1 MSQGVEPKLQRKG
14 KNVEL
19 RVAGP
24 NDRQGLLQLL
34 PAQFEEH
41 HIPLLDEKLAQG
53 VDGVLDEPTRG
64 LFLLAFMNGETVG
77 VAYLAFTWTLEH
89 GGMSAWLEELYVRPE
104 QRQQGVGR
112 AMLDA
117 VCRMAKEHGCAA
129 VDLEVE
135 ASQSRAEHL
144 YQRAGFR
151 SHRRRRWVKV
161 L

>member
-1 MSQGVEPKLQRKG
+1 VDIA
-14 KNVEL
+14 
-19 RVAGP
+19 VAGLK
-24 NDRQGLLQLL
+24 DREGLLQLL
-34 PAQFEEH
+34 LAQFDEH
-41 HIPLLDEKLAQG
+41 NIAMAAAKLEQAIEGPLKD
-53 VDGVLDEPTRG
+53 PSRG
-64 LFLLAFMNGETVG
+64 LFLLALMDDEAVG
-77 VAYLAFTWTLEH
+77 VAYLTFTWTLEH
-89 GGMSAWLEELYVRPE
+89 GGKSAWLEELYVRPE
-104 QRQQGVGR
+104 QRQQGVGQ

-151 SHRRRRWVKV
+151 PHQRRRWVKV